1 MRRLLILT
9 ALVNC
14 LSLLFSL
21 PVFAGWQLN
30 SSESQ
35 LSFVT
40 TKNSEVAEVHSF
52 ENLTGDINKQG
63 QVSFKISLASV
74 NTAIPIRDER
84 MQKYLFKLDTFAS
97 ADFIGEVDIRFIEAL
112 PAGQVKYLPLSGN
125 IHLHGNKQAVTM
137 KVQLIKLARNRFV
150 VNTVKPLIMNANQYN
165 LAAGVEKL
173 RTIAGLS
180 NISNAVPVTFNLLF
194 EYQTK

>member
-9 ALVNC
+9 VLVHC

-63 QVSFKISLASV
+63 QVSFKVSLASV
-74 NTAIPIRDER
+74 NTDIPIRDER
-84 MQKYLFKLDTFAS
+84 MQKYLFKLDTFTS

-112 PAGQVKYLPLSGN
+112 PAGQVKYLPLSGH

>member
-9 ALVNC
+9 VLVHC

-35 LSFVT
+35 LNFVT

-63 QVSFKISLASV
+63 QVSFKVSLASV
-74 NTAIPIRDER
+74 DTAIPIRDER

-97 ADFIGEVDIRFIEAL
+97 ADFTGEVDIRFIEAL

-137 KVQLIKLARNRFV
+137 KVQLIKLTKNRFV
-150 VNTVKPLIMNANQYN
+150 VNTVKPLIINANQYN
-165 LAAGVEKL
+165 LVAGVEKL